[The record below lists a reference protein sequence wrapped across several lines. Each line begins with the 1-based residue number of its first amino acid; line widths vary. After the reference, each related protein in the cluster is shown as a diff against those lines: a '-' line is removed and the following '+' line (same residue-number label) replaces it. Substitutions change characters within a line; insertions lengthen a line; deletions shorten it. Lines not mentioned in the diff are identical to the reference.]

1 MRKLVLLS
9 AVVFGLVFY
18 SCSSDD
24 DNTEKEKVSLVGDWR
39 LTNVDF
45 TYMEEEGMLIPAS
58 DACIV
63 ELVTGYEFRADSK
76 FYFILADSE
85 KPLFD
90 PYAADY
96 WTWESKDDGTDDFE
110 IIQANKRNPPYNFG
124 LEPKNVVFKEVDG
137 KTIMTFNSK
146 MGNRSEAKFTLVK
159 ESIDKTKS
167 PKLTKPDGSDYHCG
181 FFDPK

>member
-24 DNTEKEKVSLVGDWR
+24 DNTQKDAVSLVGDWR

-45 TYMEEEGMLIPAS
+45 TKMTEGGIPAS
-58 DACIV
+58 DACVV
-63 ELVTGYEFRADSK
+63 ELVTGYEFRSDSK

-90 PYAADY
+90 PYAKDY
-96 WTWESKDDGTDDFE
+96 WTWEGDIEDFKIE
-110 IIQANKRNPPYNFG
+110 QTNPYNPPYNFG
-124 LEPKNVVFKEVDG
+124 LNPTDIKVNEVNG
-137 KTIMTFNSK
+137 KTILTFHSK
-146 MGNRSEAKFTLVK
+146 MHNGSEANFTLVK
-159 ESIDKTKS
+159 ETIDKTKQ
-167 PKLTKPDGSDYHCG
+167 PELTNPDGSDYYCG
-181 FFDPK
+181 FFDK